1 MNIFKNLSIH
11 KWISIGFPIYLIVF
25 EILLR
30 EFSKVD
36 ISSFLGPTL
45 AASGLGFM
53 IEVLKP
59 KKIELTDDLKSSLA
73 NLPDNLTFRSKKDE
87 KLVFA
92 SYGFVLICVLIWF
105 YSCALS
111 IKVPTSEEEIIT
123 QTESIS
129 FVSFAFIL
137 GCINYV
143 IGVIFSSLKGE

>member
-1 MNIFKNLSIH
+1 MVGNS
-11 KWISIGFPIYLIVF
+11 PIYLIVF
-25 EILLR
+25 ELLLR

-59 KKIELTDDLKSSLA
+59 KKVEIPENLKATLEK
-73 NLPDNLTFRSKKDE
+73 LPDVTYRNKSDE
-87 KLVFA
+87 RLVFA

-105 YSCALS
+105 YTCAIS
-111 IKVPTSEEEIIT
+111 IKDVSTGANIASET
-123 QTESIS
+123 NSIFLS
-129 FVSFAFIL
+129 LAFLL
-137 GCINYV
+137 GCVNYL